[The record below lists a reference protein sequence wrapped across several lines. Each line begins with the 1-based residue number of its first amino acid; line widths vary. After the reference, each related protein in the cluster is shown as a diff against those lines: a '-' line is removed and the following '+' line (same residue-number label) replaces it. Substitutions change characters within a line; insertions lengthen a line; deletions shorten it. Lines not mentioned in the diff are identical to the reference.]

1 MIKDSVD
8 RFNIR
13 RHPEKVD
20 RIVSSAWYSM
30 VVGDPFVGG
39 VHQSQERLLLGS
51 KQFLIQG
58 SFTFFLLYALKFKP
72 EVIN

>member
-1 MIKDSVD
+1 MISIIRLQNIHPIPGLLMIKDSVD

-30 VVGDPFVGG
+30 IVGDPFVGG

-58 SFTFFLLYALKFKP
+58 
-72 EVIN
+72 

>member
-58 SFTFFLLYALKFKP
+58 
-72 EVIN
+72 